1 MRHLAVNPIQ
11 YWARAGRTREVLD
24 AAFAELSAIGF
35 TAVKADVPEG
45 MTAAA
50 YLDWLAG
57 YGLAPSVS
65 LFNSAFDETI
75 DIAVETERAKRFAAV
90 QVALGMDRTMVSWV
104 AVPARMDRPAVGAD
118 FSRSR
123 LNLAIENCGVICQVL
138 QAEGLRPLH
147 HSHIGGVFETEWEIT
162 ALLDDLGADLIG
174 IGPDTGHLRW
184 AGVDPVAFITRYA
197 DRIGALHLKDVFGDF
212 LDGRAG
218 EATYREQADSKRLWA
233 EPGLGVLDIAA
244 ILAALPDDYDG
255 EVMIEV
261 DEPSTATKRESHE
274 ISYAWAQRHLPA
286 LV

>member
-1 MRHLAVNPIQ
+1 MSHLAVNPIQ
-11 YWARAGRTREVLD
+11 YWARAGRTQEVLD
-24 AAFAELSAIGF
+24 TAFGELSAIGF

-65 LFNSAFDETI
+65 LFSSAFDETI
-75 DIAVETERAKRFAAV
+75 DIAAETERAKRFAAI
-90 QVALGMDRTMVSWV
+90 QVAVGMDRTMVSSV
-104 AVPARMDRPAVGAD
+104 AVPVRMERPAVGAD

-138 QAEGLRPLH
+138 QSEGLRPLH
-147 HSHIGGVFETEWEIT
+147 HSHVGGVFETGREIT
-162 ALLDDLGADLIG
+162 TLLDDLGPDLIG

-218 EATYREQADSKRLWA
+218 EATYRDQVDSKRLWA

-255 EVMIEV
+255 DVMIEV

-274 ISYAWAQRHLPA
+274 ISYAWARGNLPT